1 MTDLFPIVKP
11 RIQHVHNICYK
22 QMKMTA
28 MLQIKLHK
36 NQWIIPIMILKYK
49 DKAPTIAIAA
59 IIIIIITI
67 TIIIIQPPQAISTQA
82 IKV

>member
-1 MTDLFPIVKP
+1 
-11 RIQHVHNICYK
+11 
-22 QMKMTA
+22 
-28 MLQIKLHK
+28 
-36 NQWIIPIMILKYK
+36 MILKYK